1 MTQPVQFPWET
12 PRHYGPYPTPYNN
25 KRSTNKPARL
35 QQGVIQN
42 TNKPSNIKQG
52 TVLKGYT
59 SSITSVIS
67 KKSGLSN
74 ATKAPSY
81 NQWFRKPHTIKTP
94 KVVYG
99 NKGTMHGRNTTNF
112 VKSKGGASSIVRS
125 GGASL
130 SIMKHGGGGMGNF
143 SK

>member
-12 PRHYGPYPTPYNN
+12 PRHYGPYPTAYNN
-25 KRSTNKPARL
+25 KRSNRTPRL
-35 QQGVIQN
+35 QHGIEQN

-52 TVLKGYT
+52 TVAKGYT
-59 SSITSVIS
+59 SSITSVMS
-67 KKSGLSN
+67 KNSGLSN
-74 ATKAPSY
+74 ATKVPSY
-81 NQWFRKPHTIKTP
+81 NQWFRKSHTIKTP
-94 KVVYG
+94 NVIYS
-99 NKGTMHGRNTTNF
+99 NKGTMHGRSTTNF
-112 VKSKGGASSIVRS
+112 VKSKGGPSSIVRF

>member
-1 MTQPVQFPWET
+1 MTQPKQFPWEM
-12 PRHYGPYPTPYNN
+12 PRHYGPYE
-25 KRSTNKPARL
+25 
-35 QQGVIQN
+35 
-42 TNKPSNIKQG
+42 NIKSTSQILNSKTTNRYPNRG
-52 TVLKGYT
+52 TVTRGYS
-59 SSITSVIS
+59 SSITNNRPA
-67 KKSGLSN
+67 LSN
-74 ATKAPSY
+74 AKPKTYVGKY
-81 NQWFRKPHTIKTP
+81 NKSIHTVKTP
-94 KVVYG
+94 NVIYG

>member
-1 MTQPVQFPWET
+1 MTQPKQFPWEM
-12 PRHYGPYPTPYNN
+12 PRHYGPYE
-25 KRSTNKPARL
+25 
-35 QQGVIQN
+35 
-42 TNKPSNIKQG
+42 NIKSTSQILNSKTVNRYPNRG
-52 TVLKGYT
+52 TVKQGYT
-59 SSITSVIS
+59 SSTSTS
-67 KKSGLSN
+67 QNKPGLSN
-74 ATKAPSY
+74 A
-81 NQWFRKPHTIKTP
+81 KPRTSFGKSTQKTYTVKTP
-94 KVVYG
+94 NVIYG